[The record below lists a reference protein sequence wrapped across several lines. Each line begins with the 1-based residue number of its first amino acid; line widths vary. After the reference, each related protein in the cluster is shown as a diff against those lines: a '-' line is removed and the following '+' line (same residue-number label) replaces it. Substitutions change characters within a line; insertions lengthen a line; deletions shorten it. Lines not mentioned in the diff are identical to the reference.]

1 MRHASGP
8 LISIDVGTGESE
20 TVDISDVLESYIG
33 GRGVGVKLAH
43 DRIPFDAN
51 PLDGANRLYVT
62 AGPMQASNMSFTG
75 RLNATA
81 VSPLTDGLA
90 SSNAGG
96 FVSRNFIATGY
107 AGMELTGSSD
117 ELVALIVTDD
127 GVRREPVP
135 ELEGATVFETSEY
148 MADEYGFDSDHLL
161 TIGPAGENA
170 VRFASI
176 MTSDHRAFGRGGL
189 GAVLGSK
196 KVKTIAFDGDADPT
210 IELPDVADTVTKE
223 AATSDHIMKTQGT
236 AFETEWLN
244 DEISLPTGYYESMSF
259 DEGVDG
265 ISGDE
270 VEKRKYRKGTCS
282 KCTFACKLPT
292 RDEETGF
299 ETEGP
304 ELETVFAFGSNARVD
319 DIVDVMKSND
329 ACDELGLD
337 TISAGNTIAA
347 YLKSENEFGNAAL
360 IHDLIEDIAYRDGV
374 GDLLAEG
381 IDRVHGELG
390 VENWTVKGLDFPA
403 HDGRVNHGLALSYA
417 TANRGADHMYSGMN
431 IYDYFVADEPESLE
445 GKTEVLVEVENQK
458 AINDSGIFCR
468 FSRNHVLETWEGED
482 YRDRYEALL
491 DASYEE
497 LMTVGHRIITLE
509 RHFNN
514 QRGFDRSDDDALP
527 YDIEGLTTSLDDY
540 YALREWNENGTVPSS
555 AVPAT
560 AES

>member
-20 TVDISDVLESYIG
+20 TFDISDALESYIG

-43 DRIPFDAN
+43 DRIPFDAD
-51 PLDGANRLYVT
+51 PFGERNRLFVT
-62 AGPMQASNMSFTG
+62 TGPMQASNMSFTG

-96 FVSRNFIATGY
+96 YVSRNFIATGY

-117 ELVALIVTDD
+117 ELVALIVTDEE
-127 GVRREPVP
+127 VRREPVP
-135 ELEGATVFETSEY
+135 ELADATVFETSEY
-148 MADEYGFDSDHLL
+148 MAEEFGFDSEHLL

-196 KVKTIAFDGDADPT
+196 NVKTIAFDGDAAP
-210 IELPDVADTVTKE
+210 IVELPDVADTVTRE

-282 KCTFACKLPT
+282 QCTFACKLPT
-292 RDEETGF
+292 RDDETGF

-304 ELETVFAFGSNARVD
+304 ELETVFAFGSNAKVD

-347 YLKSENEFGNAAL
+347 YLKAEDEFGNADL

-381 IDRVHGELG
+381 IDRIHDELG
-390 VENWTVKGLDFPA
+390 VDNWTVKGLDFPA

-431 IYDYFVADEPESLE
+431 IYDYFVADEPESLD
-445 GKTEVLVEVENQK
+445 GKTDVLVEVENQK

-491 DASYEE
+491 GASYEK
-497 LMTVGHRIITLE
+497 LMAIGHRIITLE

-514 QRGFDRSDDDALP
+514 ERGFDRSDDDALP
-527 YDIEGLTTSLDDY
+527 YDIDGLADSLDDY
-540 YALREWNENGTVPSS
+540 YALRGWDQKGIVPPT
-555 AVPAT
+555 AIPAQ
-560 AES
+560 